1 MDYVTPIGFRD
12 ILPDEALVREELTQC
27 VAALLSEAGYVP
39 IETPT
44 LERMDAMN
52 AAGRIPGTT
61 FKLFDATGEL
71 LALRPDVTMQVARM
85 AASRLRATEEA
96 MRFRYTQRVFRDVDI
111 PSEARE
117 MTQIGIECMGPAGA
131 DADAEVVGLLARALE
146 ATGLENFTIALGTVG
161 VLRALLEACDAPGSW
176 KNAVL
181 NAYHASDFVALNKL
195 CAQDDIPLKY
205 AQAICALPRIRGGRE
220 AIDAVRALVE
230 PLGCVDGLDAFAAT
244 FDTLAEEGLADVLLI
259 DFSIMSS
266 FDYYTGIVFEAYPV
280 L

>member
-12 ILPDEALVREELTQC
+12 ILPDEALVREELTQR
-27 VAALLSEAGYVP
+27 VAVLLSEAGYAP

-85 AASRLRATEEA
+85 AASRLRFSEDA

-146 ATGLENFTIALGTVG
+146 ATGLTGLAGMVG
-161 VLRALLEACDAPGSW
+161 LA
-176 KNAVL
+176 
-181 NAYHASDFVALNKL
+181 
-195 CAQDDIPLKY
+195 
-205 AQAICALPRIRGGRE
+205 
-220 AIDAVRALVE
+220 
-230 PLGCVDGLDAFAAT
+230 GCV
-244 FDTLAEEGLADVLLI
+244 
-259 DFSIMSS
+259 
-266 FDYYTGIVFEAYPV
+266 VF
-280 L
+280 